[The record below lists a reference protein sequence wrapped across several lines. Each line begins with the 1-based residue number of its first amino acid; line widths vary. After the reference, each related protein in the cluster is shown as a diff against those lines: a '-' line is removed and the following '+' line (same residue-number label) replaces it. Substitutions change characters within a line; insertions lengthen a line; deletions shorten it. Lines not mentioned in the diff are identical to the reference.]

1 MSDIIDF
8 IVEAIGWALC
18 AALFVAVLALFFAS
32 VILTF
37 ALIANIA
44 NGDPSPWY
52 YIIAPIVFFL
62 IIGGVIAIL
71 D

>member
-1 MSDIIDF
+1 MSDLIDF

-18 AALFVAVLALFFAS
+18 AALFVAGVALFLAS
-32 VILTF
+32 FVLSF
-37 ALIANIA
+37 ALLKNIA

-52 YIIAPIVFFL
+52 YVIAPIVFFL
-62 IIGGVIAIL
+62 IIGGVTASL